1 MRLMHDTALKFQSE
15 RKGKRHFLYFKY
27 IISAVLCIKNIF
39 GRLFEVS
46 EVQT

>member
-1 MRLMHDTALKFQSE
+1 MHDTALKFQSE
-15 RKGKRHFLYFKY
+15 RKGKRKFLYFKH

>member
-1 MRLMHDTALKFQSE
+1 MCSMHDTALKFQSE

-27 IISAVLCIKNIF
+27 ITLAVLCIKNIF
-39 GRLFEVS
+39 GKLFEVS